1 MSQEEEISSAKDAA
15 EELRAAWDDMISSL
29 QEAREA
35 IDQAELMPAPQNS
48 RNLAEG
54 YRYLM
59 GFAHSAIERAFHEDT
74 NRPSFRNA
82 LSIINRATIDN
93 ADAIYFYA
101 PIDGRERY
109 LIRGHVDDF
118 REWRGQEATGP
129 GPKAPHY
136 LIFEA
141 SSGVLAGDSGDLR
154 ELAPGVKTMTGRI
167 DSSDLQVSDDGSF
180 EILLGPERPA
190 GHEGNFISTFRF
202 VKKPHP
208 FDADVAPERFATYI
222 SGRQIFNDWE
232 NEEPIHFSLVH
243 LGGDP
248 SVSEYSPERAAA
260 ELRRCGELVRGQM
273 HFWNAFWTVLMGVY
287 GPREGTIPGIGFPR
301 NGFNR
306 INSAAGETGGG
317 MSTNLY
323 AGGIFEL
330 GPDEALIIENRIPI
344 EPQYYGFQIANLWGE
359 SMEYANSYGSLNGA
373 QTEADSDGV
382 IRLVVAHHDPGV
394 PNWLD
399 TTGHHEGFLTPRWA
413 YTKTPPPDQWP
424 TLSAK
429 KVLFSEIR
437 SHLHPETRTVS
448 QEERLGEIEIRRAHV
463 QKRFRAF

>member
-1 MSQEEEISSAKDAA
+1 MTNEAGEGPTGNAAK
-15 EELRAAWDDMISSL
+15 ELREAWDDMISSL
-29 QEAREA
+29 QEARDA
-35 IDQAELMPAPQNS
+35 IDRPELMPAPQNS

-93 ADAIYFYA
+93 SDAIYFYA

-109 LIRGHVDDF
+109 LIQGKVEDSSA
-118 REWRGQEATGP
+118 WRGEKESGE
-129 GPKAPHY
+129 GLKSPHY

-141 SSGVLAGDSGDLR
+141 SAGVLAGDSGDLS
-154 ELAPGVKTMTGRI
+154 ELTPGVKTMTGRI
-167 DSSDLQVSDDGSF
+167 DSGELKVEEDGSF
-180 EILLGPERPA
+180 EILLAPERPES
-190 GHEGNFISTFRF
+190 HEGNFILTSRS
-202 VKKPHP
+202 VKRPNP
-208 FDADVAPERFATYI
+208 LDPDAPNERAATYI

-232 NEEPIHFSLVH
+232 NEEPIHLSLIH
-243 LGGDP
+243 LDGD
-248 SVSEYSPERAAA
+248 EATLAYTPERAAA
-260 ELRRCGELVRGQM
+260 ELRRCGKLVRGQM
-273 HFWNAFWTVLMGVY
+273 HFWNAFWTVLMGAY
-287 GPREGTIPGIGFPR
+287 GEREGTIPGIGFPR
-301 NGFNR
+301 NDFNR

-330 GPDEALIIENRIPI
+330 APDEALIIENRIPL

-359 SMEYANSYGSLNGA
+359 SIEYANNFGSLNGA
-373 QTEADSDGV
+373 QTEIDPDGA
-382 IRLVVAHHDPGV
+382 IRLVVAHQDPGV

-399 TTGHHEGFLTPRWA
+399 TTGHREGFLTPRWA
-413 YTKTPPPDQWP
+413 YSKTPPEDQWP

-429 KVLFSEIR
+429 KVAFATIR
-437 SHLHPETRTVS
+437 QHLHPDTRTVS
-448 QEERLGEIEIRRAHV
+448 SEERSRQLEIRRAHV